1 MTLDELDTRLRTIL
15 PEEYQSTYESIQ
27 PVSMGSA
34 ALRYA
39 TDGRV
44 AWDLMWDS
52 YCDLAMAGG
61 PPHKGTLLAPG
72 SAAEVAA
79 QPGRYQEVTDEI
91 CRGITLVTDLQAVV
105 SSVPGW
111 VRVRCY
117 SEEMAGWLLRA
128 IVMENVA
135 VRRERDAI
143 ELPAAPTF
151 RLEKEIKNVITV
163 IAKTSHYWLDHMPAS
178 QKRAIA
184 DLFAALAEASPLIEP
199 GWPDD
204 GIATEDVARAAS
216 ALADHIHRDTGLRPS
231 DFSYPGW
238 LGVECSSTGAAVWTM
253 RALVAT
259 NVLARREGTVLFVPV
274 NPTSDPDGLR
284 VSGTLAGI
292 HRLAT
297 ARQVQ

>member
-1 MTLDELDTRLRTIL
+1 MTITLEELDTRLRTIL

-72 SAAEVAA
+72 SAAEVEA

-105 SSVPGW
+105 SAVPGW

-143 ELPAAPTF
+143 ELPAAPRF
-151 RLEKEIKNVITV
+151 DSRKRSR
-163 IAKTSHYWLDHMPAS
+163 TSS
-178 QKRAIA
+178 R
-184 DLFAALAEASPLIEP
+184 
-199 GWPDD
+199 
-204 GIATEDVARAAS
+204 
-216 ALADHIHRDTGLRPS
+216 
-231 DFSYPGW
+231 
-238 LGVECSSTGAAVWTM
+238 
-253 RALVAT
+253 
-259 NVLARREGTVLFVPV
+259 
-274 NPTSDPDGLR
+274 
-284 VSGTLAGI
+284 
-292 HRLAT
+292 
-297 ARQVQ
+297 